1 MNELEIGIAV
11 AFAAGVLSFLSPCVL
26 PLVPSY
32 LSFVSGVGLEEL
44 EHGGGDVRRTAFIH
58 SLFFVLGF
66 SLVFLA
72 LGASAT
78 LVGRLLREYQ
88 VWIARIGGAVIV
100 LFGLYLLGL
109 RPGMFLQRERR
120 VHLRDKPLGY
130 LGSTLVGITFG
141 AGWSPC
147 IGPILGGILT
157 FAATRQTM
165 TEGLV
170 LLGFYSAGLAVPDHV
185 RPLQTVDSVGR
196 ADQRTAVD
204 RGRSAADERSI
215 HGARRMDDPFHPE
228 LHPRTDLRRIPVSR
242 PRSLPPAAGVRAAE
256 RRFRPG

>member
-44 EHGGGDVRRTAFIH
+44 EHGDGDVRRTAFIH

-170 LLGFYSAGLAVPDHV
+170 LLGFYSAGLAVPFLVSSLALSWFLTTFDRFKRWIPWV
-185 RPLQTVDSVGR
+185 ERISGLLLIGVGLLLMSGR
-196 ADQRTAVD
+196 FTAL
-204 RGRSAADERSI
+204 AAWMTRFTPNFILERI
-215 HGARRMDDPFHPE
+215 
-228 LHPRTDLRRIPVSR
+228 
-242 PRSLPPAAGVRAAE
+242 
-256 RRFRPG
+256 

>member
-32 LSFVSGVGLEEL
+32 LSFVSGVGVEEL
-44 EHGGGDVRRTAFIH
+44 EHGGGDVRRTAFVH

-66 SLVFLA
+66 SLIFLA

-78 LVGRLLREYQ
+78 VVGRLLREYQ
-88 VWIARIGGAVIV
+88 VWIARVGGAVII

-120 VHLRDKPLGY
+120 VHLRNKPLGY
-130 LGSTLVGITFG
+130 LGSTLVGLTFG

-165 TEGLV
+165 SEGLL
-170 LLGFYSAGLAVPDHV
+170 LLGVYSAGLAVPF
-185 RPLQTVDSVGR
+185 LISSVALSWFLSTFERFKRWIPWVEKISGVLLVLVGILLLSGR
-196 ADQRTAVD
+196 FTAL
-204 RGRSAADERSI
+204 AAFMTRFTPEFILERI
-215 HGARRMDDPFHPE
+215 
-228 LHPRTDLRRIPVSR
+228 
-242 PRSLPPAAGVRAAE
+242 
-256 RRFRPG
+256 

>member
-170 LLGFYSAGLAVPDHV
+170 LLGFYSAGLAVPFLVSSLALSWFLTTFDRFKRWIPWV
-185 RPLQTVDSVGR
+185 ERISGLLLIGVGLLLMSGR
-196 ADQRTAVD
+196 FTAL
-204 RGRSAADERSI
+204 AAWMTRFTPNFILERI
-215 HGARRMDDPFHPE
+215 
-228 LHPRTDLRRIPVSR
+228 
-242 PRSLPPAAGVRAAE
+242 
-256 RRFRPG
+256 

>member
-1 MNELEIGIAV
+1 VNELEIGIAV

-32 LSFVSGVGLEEL
+32 LSFVSGVGLEDL
-44 EHGGGDVRRTAFIH
+44 EQGDGNVRRTAFIH

-78 LVGRLLREYQ
+78 LIGRWLREYQ
-88 VWIARIGGAVIV
+88 VWIARIGGFVIA

-120 VHLRDKPLGY
+120 VHLRNKPLGY

-165 TEGLV
+165 GEGLM
-170 LLGFYSAGLAVPDHV
+170 LLGFYSAGLAVPFLVSSLALSWFLSTFDRFKKWIPWV
-185 RPLQTVDSVGR
+185 ERISGVLLLAVGILLMSGR
-196 ADQRTAVD
+196 FTAL
-204 RGRSAADERSI
+204 AAWMTRFTPEFILERI
-215 HGARRMDDPFHPE
+215 
-228 LHPRTDLRRIPVSR
+228 
-242 PRSLPPAAGVRAAE
+242 
-256 RRFRPG
+256 

>member
-1 MNELEIGIAV
+1 MNELEIGVAV

-44 EHGGGDVRRTAFIH
+44 EHGGANVRRTAFLH
-58 SLFFVLGF
+58 SLAFVLGF
-66 SLVFLA
+66 SLLFLA

-78 LVGRLLREYQ
+78 LIGRLLREYQ
-88 VWIARIGGAVIV
+88 VWIARIGGFVIA

-109 RPGMFLQRERR
+109 RPGMFLQRDRR
-120 VHLRDKPLGY
+120 IHLRDKPLGY
-130 LGSTLVGITFG
+130 LGSMLVGVTFG

-170 LLGFYSAGLAVPDHV
+170 LLGFYSAGLAVPFLLSALALSWFLSTFDRFKKWIPWV
-185 RPLQTVDSVGR
+185 ERISGLLLLAVGILLMSGR
-196 ADQRTAVD
+196 FTALAAWMTRFTPEFILD
-204 RGRSAADERSI
+204 RI
-215 HGARRMDDPFHPE
+215 
-228 LHPRTDLRRIPVSR
+228 
-242 PRSLPPAAGVRAAE
+242 
-256 RRFRPG
+256 

>member
-1 MNELEIGIAV
+1 M
-11 AFAAGVLSFLSPCVL
+11 
-26 PLVPSY
+26 
-32 LSFVSGVGLEEL
+32 
-44 EHGGGDVRRTAFIH
+44 
-58 SLFFVLGF
+58 LGF

-78 LVGRLLREYQ
+78 IVGRLLREYQ

-170 LLGFYSAGLAVPDHV
+170 LLGFYSAGLAVPFLVSSLALSWFLATFDRFKKWIPWV
-185 RPLQTVDSVGR
+185 ERISGLLLIGVGLLLMSGR
-196 ADQRTAVD
+196 FTAL
-204 RGRSAADERSI
+204 AAWMTRFTPNFILERI
-215 HGARRMDDPFHPE
+215 
-228 LHPRTDLRRIPVSR
+228 
-242 PRSLPPAAGVRAAE
+242 
-256 RRFRPG
+256 

>member
-44 EHGGGDVRRTAFIH
+44 EHGDGDVRRTAFIH

-78 LVGRLLREYQ
+78 IVGRLLREYQ

-147 IGPILGGILT
+147 IGPILGGSRT

-170 LLGFYSAGLAVPDHV
+170 LLGFYSAGLAVPFLVSSLALSWFLATFDLFKKWIPWV
-185 RPLQTVDSVGR
+185 ERISGLLLIGVGLLLMSGR
-196 ADQRTAVD
+196 FTAL
-204 RGRSAADERSI
+204 AAWMTRFTPNFILERI
-215 HGARRMDDPFHPE
+215 
-228 LHPRTDLRRIPVSR
+228 
-242 PRSLPPAAGVRAAE
+242 
-256 RRFRPG
+256 

>member
-1 MNELEIGIAV
+1 
-11 AFAAGVLSFLSPCVL
+11 
-26 PLVPSY
+26 
-32 LSFVSGVGLEEL
+32 VGLEEL
-44 EHGGGDVRRTAFIH
+44 EHGDGDVRRTAFIH

-78 LVGRLLREYQ
+78 IVGRLLREYQ

-170 LLGFYSAGLAVPDHV
+170 LLGFYSAGLAVPFLVSSLALSWFLATFDRFKKWIPWV
-185 RPLQTVDSVGR
+185 ERISGLLLIGVGLLLMSGR
-196 ADQRTAVD
+196 FTAL
-204 RGRSAADERSI
+204 AAWMTRFTPNFILERI
-215 HGARRMDDPFHPE
+215 
-228 LHPRTDLRRIPVSR
+228 
-242 PRSLPPAAGVRAAE
+242 
-256 RRFRPG
+256 

>member
-32 LSFVSGVGLEEL
+32 LSFVSGVGLEDL
-44 EHGGGDVRRTAFIH
+44 EQGGGDVRRTAFIH

-78 LVGRLLREYQ
+78 LVGRMLREYQ
-88 VWIARIGGAVIV
+88 VWIARIGGFVIA

-120 VHLRDKPLGY
+120 VHLRNKPLGY

-165 TEGLV
+165 GEGLM
-170 LLGFYSAGLAVPDHV
+170 LLGFYSAGLAVPFLV
-185 RPLQTVDSVGR
+185 SSLALSWFLSTFERFKKWIPWVERISGVLLLAVGILLMSGR
-196 ADQRTAVD
+196 FTAL
-204 RGRSAADERSI
+204 AAWMTRFTPEFILERI
-215 HGARRMDDPFHPE
+215 
-228 LHPRTDLRRIPVSR
+228 
-242 PRSLPPAAGVRAAE
+242 
-256 RRFRPG
+256 

>member
-32 LSFVSGVGLEEL
+32 LSFVSGVGLEDL
-44 EHGGGDVRRTAFIH
+44 EQGGGDVRRTAFIH

-66 SLVFLA
+66 SLVFLV

-78 LVGRLLREYQ
+78 FLGRMLREYQ
-88 VWIARIGGAVIV
+88 VWIARIGGFVIA

-120 VHLRDKPLGY
+120 VHLRNKPLGY

-165 TEGLV
+165 GEGLM
-170 LLGFYSAGLAVPDHV
+170 LLGFYSAGLAVPFLVSSLALSWFLSTFDRFKKWIPWV
-185 RPLQTVDSVGR
+185 ERISGLLLLAVGLLLMSGR
-196 ADQRTAVD
+196 FTAL
-204 RGRSAADERSI
+204 AAWMTRFTPEFILERI
-215 HGARRMDDPFHPE
+215 
-228 LHPRTDLRRIPVSR
+228 
-242 PRSLPPAAGVRAAE
+242 
-256 RRFRPG
+256 

>member
-120 VHLRDKPLGY
+120 VHLRDKPLGS

-170 LLGFYSAGLAVPDHV
+170 LLGFYSAGLAVPFLVSSLALSWFLTTFDRFKRWIPWV
-185 RPLQTVDSVGR
+185 ERISGLLLIGVGLLLMSGR
-196 ADQRTAVD
+196 FTAL
-204 RGRSAADERSI
+204 AAWMTRFTPNFILERI
-215 HGARRMDDPFHPE
+215 
-228 LHPRTDLRRIPVSR
+228 
-242 PRSLPPAAGVRAAE
+242 
-256 RRFRPG
+256 

>member
-1 MNELEIGIAV
+1 VNELEIGIAV

-32 LSFVSGVGLEEL
+32 LSFVSGVGLEDL
-44 EHGGGDVRRTAFIH
+44 EQGGGDVRRTAFIH

-66 SLVFLA
+66 SLVFLV

-78 LVGRLLREYQ
+78 FLGRLLREYQ
-88 VWIARIGGAVIV
+88 VWIARIGGFVIA

-120 VHLRDKPLGY
+120 VHLRNKPLGY

-165 TEGLV
+165 SEGLV
-170 LLGFYSAGLAVPDHV
+170 LLGFYSAGLAVPFLVSSLALSWFLSTFDRFKKWIPWV
-185 RPLQTVDSVGR
+185 ERISGLLLLAVGLLLMSGR
-196 ADQRTAVD
+196 FTALAAWMTRFTPEFILD
-204 RGRSAADERSI
+204 RI
-215 HGARRMDDPFHPE
+215 
-228 LHPRTDLRRIPVSR
+228 
-242 PRSLPPAAGVRAAE
+242 
-256 RRFRPG
+256 

>member
-1 MNELEIGIAV
+1 VNELEIGIAV

-32 LSFVSGVGLEEL
+32 LSFVSGVGLEDL
-44 EHGGGDVRRTAFIH
+44 EQGGGDVRRTAFIH

-66 SLVFLA
+66 SLVFLV

-78 LVGRLLREYQ
+78 FLGRMLREYQ
-88 VWIARIGGAVIV
+88 VWIARIGGFVIA

-120 VHLRDKPLGY
+120 VHLRNKPLGY

-165 TEGLV
+165 GEGLM
-170 LLGFYSAGLAVPDHV
+170 LLGFYSAGLAVPFLVSSLALSWFLSTFDRFKKWIPWV
-185 RPLQTVDSVGR
+185 ERISGLLLLAVGLLLMSGR
-196 ADQRTAVD
+196 FTAL
-204 RGRSAADERSI
+204 AAWMTRFTPEFILERI
-215 HGARRMDDPFHPE
+215 
-228 LHPRTDLRRIPVSR
+228 
-242 PRSLPPAAGVRAAE
+242 
-256 RRFRPG
+256 

>member
-32 LSFVSGVGLEEL
+32 LSFVSGVGLEDL
-44 EHGGGDVRRTAFIH
+44 EQGDGNVRRTAFIH

-78 LVGRLLREYQ
+78 LIGRWLREYQ
-88 VWIARIGGAVIV
+88 VWIARIGGFVIA

-120 VHLRDKPLGY
+120 VHLRNKPLGY

-165 TEGLV
+165 GEGLM
-170 LLGFYSAGLAVPDHV
+170 LLGFYSAGLAVPFLVSSLALSWFLSTFDRFKKWIPWV
-185 RPLQTVDSVGR
+185 ERISGVLLLAVGILLMSGR
-196 ADQRTAVD
+196 FTAL
-204 RGRSAADERSI
+204 AAWMTRFTPEFILERI
-215 HGARRMDDPFHPE
+215 
-228 LHPRTDLRRIPVSR
+228 
-242 PRSLPPAAGVRAAE
+242 
-256 RRFRPG
+256 

>member
-170 LLGFYSAGLAVPDHV
+170 LLGFYSAGLAVPFLVSSLALSWFLTTFDRFKRWITWV
-185 RPLQTVDSVGR
+185 ERISGLLLIGVGLLLMSGR
-196 ADQRTAVD
+196 FTAL
-204 RGRSAADERSI
+204 AAWMTRFTPNFILERI
-215 HGARRMDDPFHPE
+215 
-228 LHPRTDLRRIPVSR
+228 
-242 PRSLPPAAGVRAAE
+242 
-256 RRFRPG
+256 

>member
-170 LLGFYSAGLAVPDHV
+170 LLGFYSAGLAVPFLVSSLALSWFLATFDRFKRWIPWV
-185 RPLQTVDSVGR
+185 ERISGLLLIGVGLLLMSGR
-196 ADQRTAVD
+196 FTAL
-204 RGRSAADERSI
+204 AAWMTRFTPNFILERI
-215 HGARRMDDPFHPE
+215 
-228 LHPRTDLRRIPVSR
+228 
-242 PRSLPPAAGVRAAE
+242 
-256 RRFRPG
+256 

>member
-44 EHGGGDVRRTAFIH
+44 EHGEGDVRRTAFIH

-66 SLVFLA
+66 SLVFLT

-88 VWIARIGGAVIV
+88 VWIARVGGAVIV

-170 LLGFYSAGLAVPDHV
+170 LLGFYSAGLAVPFLVSSLALSWFLATFDRFKRWIPWV
-185 RPLQTVDSVGR
+185 ERISGLLLIGVGLLLMSGR
-196 ADQRTAVD
+196 FTAL
-204 RGRSAADERSI
+204 AAWMTRFTPNFILERI
-215 HGARRMDDPFHPE
+215 
-228 LHPRTDLRRIPVSR
+228 
-242 PRSLPPAAGVRAAE
+242 
-256 RRFRPG
+256 

>member
-1 MNELEIGIAV
+1 LNGLEIGIAV

-32 LSFVSGVGLEEL
+32 LSFVSGVGLEDL
-44 EHGGGDVRRTAFIH
+44 EHGSTDVRRTAFLH

-88 VWIARIGGAVIV
+88 VWIARIGGAVIA

-165 TEGLV
+165 GEGLM
-170 LLGFYSAGLAVPDHV
+170 LLGFYSAGLAVPFLVSSLALSWFLTTFDRFKKWIPWV
-185 RPLQTVDSVGR
+185 ERISGLLLVAVGLLLMSGR
-196 ADQRTAVD
+196 FTAL
-204 RGRSAADERSI
+204 AAWMTRFTPEFILERI
-215 HGARRMDDPFHPE
+215 
-228 LHPRTDLRRIPVSR
+228 
-242 PRSLPPAAGVRAAE
+242 
-256 RRFRPG
+256 